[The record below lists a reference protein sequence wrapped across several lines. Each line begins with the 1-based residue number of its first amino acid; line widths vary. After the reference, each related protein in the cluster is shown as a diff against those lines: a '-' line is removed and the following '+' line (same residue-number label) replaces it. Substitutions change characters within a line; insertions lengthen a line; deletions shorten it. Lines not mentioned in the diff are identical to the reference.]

1 MWFISEVSQL
11 SQLMG
16 YQNLI
21 VTEFEIFYSSS
32 ELELESSSEE
42 VPLVSAID
50 GGGNGGD
57 AAGGK
62 VSFSRW

>member
-1 MWFISEVSQL
+1 MWCFMAYIRIS
-11 SQLMG
+11 
-16 YQNLI
+16 
-21 VTEFEIFYSSS
+21 FEIFYSSS
-32 ELELESSSEE
+32 ELELESSLEE